1 MNRMIRLATLALT
14 ATFTCPLFADGRPPL
29 TADEIRSRLEV
40 SGEVFIL
47 DASGKK
53 LVGVGATKNTW
64 RGSGK
69 APLESNW
76 GNSSNEYGKI
86 FLHHVWTVNPDGTIG
101 VLIEEYA
108 RQEEDEKRTM
118 KDLLKKSEITL
129 ESFAPI
135 TWKVLNNKEKNVF
148 VRLTPSLRDKTE
160 PVELGDLPVA
170 GRNVIVSD
178 NKGYLWSDGD
188 GSSFDGLYVGISTH
202 RGTVALSYKP
212 FAGAAAVGEAT
223 DDQIVLVFPGDLKV
237 KLRSDTSFVPNKV
250 AAKVY
255 GMYVPDKKTH
265 HPHSTQIFTSNT
277 ADKIL
282 DRIRD

>member
-1 MNRMIRLATLALT
+1 MKRMIQLALVAITLASS
-14 ATFTCPLFADGRPPL
+14 AAAFADPRPPL
-29 TADEIRSRLEV
+29 TADEVRSRLEV

-53 LVGVGATKNTW
+53 LLGVGATKNTW
-64 RGSGK
+64 RGTGK

-76 GNSSNEYGKI
+76 GNASNEYGKI
-86 FLHHVWTVNPDGTIG
+86 YLHHVWTVKPDGTIS

-108 RQEEDEKRTM
+108 RQEEDEKHTM
-118 KDLLKKSEITL
+118 KDLLKKSELTL

-148 VRLTPSLRDKTE
+148 VRLTPSLREKRDAVDIGE
-160 PVELGDLPVA
+160 LPVA

-188 GSSFDGLYVGISTH
+188 GSSFDGLFVGISTH
-202 RGTVALSYKP
+202 RGTVALSFKP
-212 FAGAAAVGEAT
+212 FEGAAAVGEAQN
-223 DDQIVLVFPGDLKV
+223 DQIVLVFPNDLKV
-237 KLRSDTSFVPNKV
+237 KLRSDTSFVPDTV

-255 GMYVPDKKTH
+255 GIYLPEKKTH
-265 HPHSTQIFTSNT
+265 HPHSTHLYTSNT
-277 ADKIL
+277 ADKLL
-282 DRIRD
+282 DRMRD